1 MIFSTIDIGTNTILM
16 LTLQR
21 SEGEAVRV
29 LGDEHEIARLGK
41 GVDATRTIMPETF
54 DRVAGYLL
62 RYRSIAGDL
71 GSERIIA
78 FGTSALR
85 DARNREEFIVAMRER
100 TGIAIDLLSGEEE
113 AELTYRGAL
122 FGLPDGNGLY
132 GVIDIGGGSTEIAHG
147 VGSRLER
154 GVSVDIGAVRITERF
169 IPVFPPLSD
178 QIDAARSYAREALRE
193 AIDLPDGLT
202 MVGVAGT
209 ATTLGAIAIGMERF
223 DADELNGARLTRSA
237 IGRIT
242 SDIASMPLD
251 RIKTIPQVHP
261 DRADVLLGGALIL
274 DEFMSRYDLSAI
286 TVSTRGVRYGVAM
299 RAIERMSEAAG

>member
-16 LTLQR
+16 LTLQ
-21 SEGEAVRV
+21 GEAGEGVRV

-41 GVDATRTIMPETF
+41 GVDATRTIMAETF

-62 RYRSIAGDL
+62 RYRSIAEGL

-85 DARNREEFIVAMRER
+85 DARNREEFIAAMRER
-100 TGIAIDLLSGEEE
+100 TGITIELLSGQEE

-122 FGLPDGNGLY
+122 FGLPAGSGRY

-154 GVSVDIGAVRITERF
+154 GVSVDIGAVRVTERF
-169 IPVFPPLSD
+169 IPAFPPLSD
-178 QIDAARSYAREALRE
+178 QIDAARSYAREALQE
-193 AIDLPDGLT
+193 AIDLPDAMT

-209 ATTLGAIAIGMERF
+209 VTTLGAIAIGMERF
-223 DADELNGARLTRSA
+223 DADELNGARLTRPA

-242 SDIASMPLD
+242 SELASMPLD
-251 RIKTIPQVHP
+251 QIRAIPQVHP

-274 DEFMSRYDLSAI
+274 DEFMSHYDLSSI

-299 RAIERMSEAAG
+299 RALERMDQEAE